1 MTGSQVMLTRLT
13 DGFQRWGSAA
23 LVAVYALG
31 ILGPAVA
38 FAHAD
43 AASVIHVL
51 SESHGGFLTL
61 HFHHDDHHDRSKKSG
76 SGPAHHCCGV
86 ISVSGLEPGADIS
99 LIPLA
104 LASTVTWPAEQQ
116 VSDCNLDR
124 LDRPPRCSLPL

>member
-1 MTGSQVMLTRLT
+1 MLTRPT
-13 DGFQRWGSAA
+13 ERFRRWATAA

-61 HFHHDDHHDRSKKSG
+61 HFHHDDHDDRSKKSG

-86 ISVSGLEPGADIS
+86 TSVSGLEPGADIS
-99 LIPLA
+99 LIPLV
-104 LASTVTWPAEQQ
+104 LTSTVAWSAEQQ

>member
-13 DGFQRWGSAA
+13 DGFQRWGCAA

-31 ILGPAVA
+31 IHGAEGA
-38 FAHAD
+38 FLHAD

-76 SGPAHHCCGV
+76 SGPAHYCCGV

-116 VSDCNLDR
+116 VSDC
-124 LDRPPRCSLPL
+124 